1 VKHVLITGASGH
13 LGSKLFEKLGQ
24 SDRYDV
30 SGLDLKPSGH
40 PDIYSADLTEDGAW
54 IEHLKDVDTIV
65 HFAGD
70 RDPGATWESAID
82 NNMDATLRL
91 YHHAVEAGVK
101 RVVLA
106 SSNWLHGGRR
116 YGTEHLTPELAPHP
130 VNAYGM
136 SKLFCERTGAYFAN
150 QHGLSVICV
159 RIGWTQ
165 WTHNNEPGK
174 HMAMGRWGQ
183 EMWLSD
189 RDFLNGMQCAIDAKS
204 IEFEILNLMSENPGM
219 RWDIEPTKRLIG
231 YDPQDGH
238 TAQLDFAI
246 KLRST
251 VTNVVQRVLP
261 NFISTRFP
269 DW

>member
-1 VKHVLITGASGH
+1 MKRVLVTGASGH
-13 LGSKLFEKLGQ
+13 LGSKLFASLDQ
-24 SDRYDV
+24 ADRYSV
-30 SGLDLKPSGH
+30 SGLDLQPSSH
-40 PDIYSADLTEDGAW
+40 PSIHTADLTTDGLW
-54 IEHLKDVDTIV
+54 VEQLRGVDTIV

-70 RDPGATWESAID
+70 REPTASWESAIS

-91 YHHAVEAGVK
+91 YHHSVETGVK

-106 SSNWLHGGRR
+106 SSNWLQGGRR
-116 YGTEHLTPELAPHP
+116 FGTEPLTPNLTPHP

-136 SKLFCERTGAYFAN
+136 SKLFCERTGAYFAE
-150 QHGLSVICV
+150 HFGLSVICV

-189 RDFLNGMQCAIDAKS
+189 RDFLNGMQCAIDAEN
-204 IEFEILNLMSENPGM
+204 IEFEILNLMSQNPGM
-219 RWDIEPTKRLIG
+219 RWDIEPTKNLIG
-231 YDPQDGH
+231 YKPQDGH
-238 TAQLDFAI
+238 TAEVNIPI

-251 VTNVVQRVLP
+251 MINVVQRILP
-261 NFISTRFP
+261 NFASKSFP
-269 DW
+269 EW